1 MLLALRM
8 SALLLVVLT
17 TLGCHAQE
25 QEDRQMRPLPLDLT
39 LGKNINDIRADIRK
53 RFGSD
58 EGLDG
63 AIEEEGYR
71 FVAYT
76 LQAPESFVAINVRY
90 AYRPSDGVVWGIS
103 VAYAYGVFTGDLGGV
118 NLDDS
123 LAEIE
128 EKLGKPLARREEA
141 PVIDAYWWE
150 TETLGY
156 AVHAYSEEYG
166 IWQPGDIGFLEVWRR
181 DLAPPGY
188 DGDRTLAP

>member
-1 MLLALRM
+1 MRV
-8 SALLLVVLT
+8 LLLIFIA
-17 TLGCHAQE
+17 LGCQLQTE
-25 QEDRQMRPLPLDLT
+25 ERPVRPLPLNLT

-63 AIEEEGYR
+63 AVDDGSYR
-71 FVAYT
+71 FVSYS
-76 LQAPESFVAINVRY
+76 LQAPEAAAAINVRY

-103 VAYAYGVFTGDLGGV
+103 VGNAHWVFTGDLGGV
-118 NLDDS
+118 KLEDS
-123 LAEIE
+123 LEEIE
-128 EKLGKPLARREEA
+128 EKLGKPLARREHA
-141 PVIDAYWWE
+141 PVLDAYWWE

-156 AVHAYSEEYG
+156 AVQAYSEEYG
-166 IWQPGDIGFLEVWRR
+166 IGQPGDIGFIEVWRR